1 VIVISDT
8 SCLCYLARIGKEGV
22 LQHLYG
28 EVYIPPAVAAELAD
42 GAATLPEIHRV
53 LDAPWLVVRTLNSPG
68 AVLELMN
75 EIDRG
80 EAEAITLYEEL
91 HADLLMVD
99 DLKARTAASRRNIKQ
114 IGLLGCLFAAKKAN
128 LLGGPLRRDFESLL
142 SLGFRASPP
151 LVEAIL
157 KEAGE

>member
-8 SCLCYLARIGKEGV
+8 SCLCYLARIGKDGV

-42 GAATLPEIHRV
+42 GAATLPEIHSV

-68 AVLELMN
+68 NALELMN

-91 HADLLMVD
+91 DADLLMVD

-128 LLGGPLRRDFESLL
+128 LLGGPLRTGFEALL
-142 SLGFRASPP
+142 SLGFRASPA